1 MFVYVLYSKINIGDE
16 FQAAIPNCV
25 FNFEKPSTAAPE
37 VSPPLSHEALIWE
50 PMSGLSQE
58 DEDTIDGY
66 LELACSPAV
75 PYGGRNKELAL
86 QLLKQVNGSVKVKG
100 RKERQKEYC
109 FFSLYMY
116 IFLCYELIPIKIRF
130 LKFCQKWLAKSSPF
144 L

>member
-1 MFVYVLYSKINIGDE
+1 MNSKINIGDE
-16 FQAAIPNCV
+16 FQAAIPNCT
-25 FNFEKPSTAAPE
+25 FNFEKPPPPPARPE
-37 VSPPLSHEALIWE
+37 ATSSPSHEALIWE

-100 RKERQKEYC
+100 
-109 FFSLYMY
+109 
-116 IFLCYELIPIKIRF
+116 
-130 LKFCQKWLAKSSPF
+130 
-144 L
+144 